1 MTNDLFGAIEG
12 GGTKFVCA
20 VGKAD
25 GSILAETRFPTTT
38 PDETL
43 GRAIQF
49 FRAQSTT
56 LGKLSSLGIAC
67 FGPLDPNPSSP
78 LMGTPS
84 QPPSLAGAASMSSDV
99 CKLHSGSLSVSI
111 PM

>member
-49 FRAQSTT
+49 FQAQSTA

-67 FGPLDPNPSSP
+67 FGPLDPTPSSP
-78 LMGTPS
+78 TYGTIADP
-84 QPPSLAGAASMSSDV
+84 
-99 CKLHSGSLSVSI
+99 
-111 PM
+111 